1 MYKKRV
7 IKLKIGIF
15 DSGLGGLTVL
25 KQIIKKY
32 PNCEYYYFGDNI
44 NIPYGNKTKEQLSIL
59 VNRIIN
65 FLLTK
70 DVDIIIIACGTVSS
84 TLYDDLHYNIPIY
97 NIIYNT
103 IDYINESN
111 YKKIGVMAT
120 ENTINSKI
128 FNDKINREVVGVSCP
143 LLVTYIEQG
152 LKVDSLIKDY
162 LKLMGP
168 VDAIVLG
175 CTHYPIIADKI
186 NRYTKVP
193 LIDMGEVLSQN
204 IHIKEG
210 NELKIKMYFTKWDH
224 NLKDRINQIIHYEY
238 ELIEVK

>member
-25 KQIIKKY
+25 KQIIKNH

-44 NIPYGNKTKEQLSIL
+44 NIPYGNKTKEQLTIL
-59 VNRIIN
+59 VDRIIK

-84 TLYDDLHYNIPIY
+84 TLYDDLDYGIPIY

-111 YKKIGVMAT
+111 YKKIGVIAT

-128 FNDKINREVVGVSCP
+128 FNDKINREVVGISCP
-143 LLVTYIEQG
+143 LLVTYIEQD
-152 LKVDSLIKDY
+152 LKADSLIKSY

-186 NRYTKVP
+186 KHYAKVP

-210 NELKIKMYFTKWDH
+210 KALKIKMYFTKVDN